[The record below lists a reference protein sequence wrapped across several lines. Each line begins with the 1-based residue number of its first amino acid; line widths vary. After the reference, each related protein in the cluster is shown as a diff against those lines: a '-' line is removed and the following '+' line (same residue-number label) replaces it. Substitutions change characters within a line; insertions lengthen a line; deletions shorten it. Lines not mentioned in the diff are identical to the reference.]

1 VHLVGLVE
9 TDWPERPARSVFY
22 GSGLLQAM
30 GWPQETD
37 QTRADQ
43 AAFRD
48 LLGLASST
56 TSLHAFQLEG
66 DAVVAVSPV
75 VEIARGLPACRTT
88 IDRRRRVFMDE
99 VVTVDYPV
107 TVGLPAEAAGW
118 LALRLARP
126 LLDDPRY
133 GGTVPALPAG
143 VYRVSRV
150 DRYVDCPFKYF
161 AENVLALPEER
172 DAMAGLTPLERGTLV
187 HDLFERF
194 YKAWQAD
201 GRGTITPETLPDA
214 VARFADLA
222 RRALARYPEADRAL
236 EETRLLGSIV
246 ARGLAERVFE
256 LECDAGGTIVDRL
269 VEHPLNGPFQ
279 FPRLSGLL
287 QVGIEIRGKAD
298 RIDVFD
304 DGTLR
309 VIDYKL
315 GRLPDPTS
323 IQIGVYA
330 HCVRQALEARD
341 GRPYTVGAAMY
352 LAFGDDRQLEGK
364 LGDRS
369 QSPALAVEARA
380 SEFAGAVSRIE
391 SGAFPPR
398 PRNTSDCQWCP
409 FAGVCRKEYRLE
421 SENDEAAEPV

>member
-1 VHLVGLVE
+1 
-9 TDWPERPARSVFY
+9 
-22 GSGLLQAM
+22 
-30 GWPQETD
+30 
-37 QTRADQ
+37 
-43 AAFRD
+43 
-48 LLGLASST
+48 
-56 TSLHAFQLEG
+56 
-66 DAVVAVSPV
+66 
-75 VEIARGLPACRTT
+75 
-88 IDRRRRVFMDE
+88 
-99 VVTVDYPV
+99 
-107 TVGLPAEAAGW
+107 
-118 LALRLARP
+118 
-126 LLDDPRY
+126 
-133 GGTVPALPAG
+133 
-143 VYRVSRV
+143 
-150 DRYVDCPFKYF
+150 
-161 AENVLALPEER
+161 
-172 DAMAGLTPLERGTLV
+172 
-187 HDLFERF
+187 
-194 YKAWQAD
+194 
-201 GRGTITPETLPDA
+201 
-214 VARFADLA
+214 
-222 RRALARYPEADRAL
+222 
-236 EETRLLGSIV
+236 
-246 ARGLAERVFE
+246 
-256 LECDAGGTIVDRL
+256 VDRL